1 MIKYFRQECIVSGI
15 LNLEWYANILTE
27 KKRFASL
34 SSQCANVSV
43 CFFQSVCICIYKLV
57 SFRVCTPSSCI
68 FFYDPV
74 HYFALLQ
81 EPRLPSIVETKSDA
95 SDDSFH
101 LSPATRSRRNLLLPN
116 FSSPVRRTSLGNLL
130 GDELRQFNALRHCR
144 SPSLSRGVHGQ
155 TMSPQPPPKKDHS
168 NPTVTPASTSGQTES
183 RVEQKPKKLLIPTV
197 TCFGPPDLSPR

>member
-1 MIKYFRQECIVSGI
+1 MQTLWPK
-15 LNLEWYANILTE
+15 
-27 KKRFASL
+27 KKRFAS
-34 SSQCANVSV
+34 SQDANV
-43 CFFQSVCICIYKLV
+43 CVCIFTYKLI
-57 SFRVCTPSSCI
+57 SFRVCTPFSCMP
-68 FFYDPV
+68 FFYDPL

-183 RVEQKPKKLLIPTV
+183 EVEQKPKKLLIPTV

>member
-1 MIKYFRQECIVSGI
+1 M
-15 LNLEWYANILTE
+15 
-27 KKRFASL
+27 
-34 SSQCANVSV
+34 
-43 CFFQSVCICIYKLV
+43 
-57 SFRVCTPSSCI
+57 
-68 FFYDPV
+68 
-74 HYFALLQ
+74 HHFALLQ

-183 RVEQKPKKLLIPTV
+183 GVEQKPRKLLIPTV